1 MTPADHSD
9 SALAPFRWPAFRAL
23 WTTAL
28 IANVCLWMNDVA
40 AVWTMT
46 GLTSVPV
53 WVAMVQ
59 TAGMMP
65 FFLFGLP
72 GGALADIVNKKRYL
86 LFTQLWVA
94 VVSVIMSVVMF
105 LGQMSPVWLL
115 VLTFANGVG
124 TAMRMPVLSS
134 LWAEIVPRP
143 LLPAAL
149 GLNGVTMNV
158 SRIVGPLIAGAV
170 IASAGSAWIFLLN
183 AVMSIAAI
191 GLLWLW
197 KDQPV
202 VHPHGPERWST
213 ALRVGWQF
221 MRHSQHLQGVMLRSA
236 LFFFH
241 TSALTSMLALLVR
254 RMDASNAGSYTLL
267 VASQG
272 AGAIV
277 SLLVVQR
284 LRRRYSRDALVLR
297 SAVAVAASMGVM
309 AFNHSMWLAVPLMV
323 LCGAAWLTALNSL
336 SLSAQGNL
344 PDWVRARGM
353 AAYQMALMGSSA
365 AGAFVWGQLAT
376 WTSLPLALLVA
387 ASAGVVSIALAIHL
401 RPESA
406 TPAISGVAQAM
417 NMPSAIDHPATPGKI
432 QVTIEYEI
440 DPARADEFRRLL
452 FEESRPAYLRNGAL
466 SWHLLH
472 DLNHP
477 ERFQEVVIDES
488 WDDLMRRMTR
498 LNSSE
503 AHLRDRKLAFHMSP
517 QPPRVSRHLIETPAD
532 AALRA

>member
-1 MTPADHSD
+1 MTDTTPSD

-28 IANVCLWMNDVA
+28 IANVCLWMNDIA

-86 LFTQLWVA
+86 LFTQAWVA
-94 VVSVIMSVVMF
+94 VVSVVLSAVIF
-105 LGQMSPVWLL
+105 LGQMSPVLLL
-115 VLTFANGVG
+115 VLTFANGMG

-149 GLNGVTMNV
+149 GLNGVTMNA
-158 SRIVGPLIAGAV
+158 SRILGPLVAGAV

-183 AVMSIAAI
+183 AVMSLVAI
-191 GLLWLW
+191 GLLCFW
-197 KDQPV
+197 KSEPPA
-202 VHPHGPERWST
+202 HAHGRERWGT

-221 MRHSQHLQGVMLRSA
+221 MRHSRHLQGLMLRGA

-254 RMDASNAGSYTLL
+254 RIEGSGAGTFTVL

-272 AGAIV
+272 AGAIA
-277 SLLVVQR
+277 SLLVARR
-284 LRRRYSRDALVLR
+284 LRNRYARDALVLR
-297 SAVAVAASMGVM
+297 AAIAVALAMTAM
-309 AFNHSMWLAVPLMV
+309 AFNHSIWLAVPLMA
-323 LCGAAWLTALNSL
+323 LCGSAWLTALNSL
-336 SLSAQGNL
+336 SLSAQTGL

-376 WTSLPLALLVA
+376 WTHLQLALVLAAGACIASLSLAMRLRPDAGAPSLGGTPRTIEPPRTIDPLA
-387 ASAGVVSIALAIHL
+387 
-401 RPESA
+401 
-406 TPAISGVAQAM
+406 Q
-417 NMPSAIDHPATPGKI
+417 GKI
-432 QVTIEYEI
+432 RLTIEYRI
-440 DPARADEFRRLL
+440 DPARADEFRRVM

-466 SWHLLH
+466 SWQLLH
-472 DLNHP
+472 DLNQP
-477 ERFQEVVIDES
+477 DQFQEVVIDES
-488 WDDLMRRMTR
+488 WGDHVRRMAR
-498 LNSSE
+498 LTAGE
-503 AHLRDRKLAFHMSP
+503 ADLRDRKLAFHVSHE
-517 QPPRVSRHLIETPAD
+517 PPRVSRHLVETPAD
-532 AALRA
+532 AAIRA

>member
-1 MTPADHSD
+1 MTDADHSE

-28 IANVCLWMNDVA
+28 IANVCLWMNDIA

-94 VVSVIMSVVMF
+94 VVSVILSAVIF

-115 VLTFANGVG
+115 VLTFANGMG
-124 TAMRMPVLSS
+124 TAMRMPVLAS

-149 GLNGVTMNV
+149 GLNGVTMNA
-158 SRIVGPLIAGAV
+158 SRILGPLIAGAV

-183 AVMSIAAI
+183 AVMSIVAF
-191 GLLWLW
+191 GLLCLW
-197 KDQPV
+197 KSEQPV
-202 VHPHGPERWST
+202 HAHGRERWST

-221 MRHSQHLQGVMLRSA
+221 MRHSRHLQGLMLRGA

-241 TSALTSMLALLVR
+241 SSALTSMLALLVR
-254 RMDASNAGSYTLL
+254 RIEGSGAGTFTLL

-272 AGAIV
+272 AGAIA

-284 LRRRYSRDALVLR
+284 LRRRYPRDTLVLR
-297 SAVAVAASMGVM
+297 ASTAVALSMGGM
-309 AFNHSMWLAVPLMV
+309 AFNHSIWLSVPLMV
-323 LCGAAWLTALNSL
+323 LCGGAWLTTLNSL
-336 SLSAQGNL
+336 SLSAQTGL

-353 AAYQMALMGSSA
+353 AAYQMALMGASA
-365 AGAFVWGQLAT
+365 TGAFVWGQLAT
-376 WTSLPLALLVA
+376 WTHLELALLLA
-387 ASAGVVSIALAIHL
+387 ASAGIVSMSLAIRL
-401 RPESA
+401 RPETG
-406 TPAISGVAQAM
+406 TPAPAGA
-417 NMPSAIDHPATPGKI
+417 PRKIDLPCAVEPATQGKI
-432 QVTIEYEI
+432 QVTIEYLI
-440 DPARADEFRRLL
+440 DPARADEFRRVM

-466 SWHLLH
+466 SWQLLH

-477 ERFQEVVIDES
+477 DRFQEIVIDES
-488 WDDLMRRMTR
+488 WGDHVRRMER
-498 LNSSE
+498 LTSGE
-503 AHLRDRKLAFHMSP
+503 AHMRDRKRAFHVSP
-517 QPPRVSRHLIETPAD
+517 QPPRVSRHLIETSAE

>member
-1 MTPADHSD
+1 MTDPHHSD

-28 IANVCLWMNDVA
+28 IANVCLWMNDIA

-94 VVSVIMSVVMF
+94 VVSVVISAVVF
-105 LGQMSPVWLL
+105 LDKMSPVLLL
-115 VLTFANGVG
+115 VLTFANGMG

-158 SRIVGPLIAGAV
+158 SRILGPLVAGAV

-183 AVMSIAAI
+183 AAMSIAAI
-191 GLLWLW
+191 GLLLLW
-197 KDQPV
+197 KREPT
-202 VHPHGPERWST
+202 VHPHGRERWST

-221 MRHSQHLQGVMLRSA
+221 MRHSRQLQGVMLRAA

-254 RMDASNAGSYTLL
+254 RMEGSGAGSYTVL

-272 AGAIV
+272 AGAIA

-284 LRRRYSRDALVLR
+284 LRRRYSRDTLVLR
-297 SAVAVAASMGVM
+297 SAAAVAVSMGVM

-323 LCGAAWLTALNSL
+323 LCGGAWLTALNSL
-336 SLSAQGNL
+336 SLSAQSDL

-353 AAYQMALMGSSA
+353 AAYQMALMGASA

-376 WTSLPLALLVA
+376 WSSLPLALLVA
-387 ASAGVVSIALAIHL
+387 ASAGMASITLAIRL
-401 RPESA
+401 RPEA
-406 TPAISGVAQAM
+406 AAPARADAPPALDLPSVA
-417 NMPSAIDHPATPGKI
+417 HPHAPGKV
-432 QVTIEYEI
+432 QVTIEYQV
-440 DPARADEFRRLL
+440 DPARADEFRRLM

-466 SWHLLH
+466 SWQLLH

-477 ERFQEVVIDES
+477 ECFQEVVVDES
-488 WDDLMRRMTR
+488 WGDLVRRMAR
-498 LNSSE
+498 LHAGE
-503 AHLRDRKLAFHMSP
+503 AHQLRDRKLAFHVLP
-517 QPPRVSRHLIETPAD
+517 DPPRVSRHLVETQAD
-532 AALRA
+532 VTARA